1 MADELRQ
8 AEASSSA
15 GPSQST
21 GVKLFL
27 GGLSWNT
34 TEEDLRAHFGQY
46 GKMTEVVVM
55 KDRVSDKPRGFGFV
69 TFVDESVADK
79 VCEERHEL
87 QGRQIDAKRS
97 VPPQQQPRSKKVFV
111 GGLAPAT
118 KEADF
123 REYFEKF
130 GPVLEAQ
137 IMIDHHS
144 GRSRGFGFVT
154 FERDSSVEQVFQVG
168 SMHELSGK
176 RVEVKS
182 ATPRGSGPV
191 AGRGS
196 LAEQRMWGPRPMGG
210 RGMGS
215 FPGQMSPQ
223 GFGMGGYGAV
233 GYNPAMMG
241 AYGLGPFSPGPYPS
255 YPANVMAAQMNQMQ
269 LSGGFGYGGYGNP
282 YTTAAAFNSNAQAAG
297 LPRPQQVQQGQSAE
311 GFEPQQ
317 PSGEGFTQNS
327 PGPRF
332 PSFPG
337 RGQQR

>member
-1 MADELRQ
+1 MADEARQ

-34 TEEDLRAHFGQY
+34 TEEDLRAHFGRY

-69 TFVDESVADK
+69 TFEEEAVADK

-118 KEADF
+118 KEEDF

-154 FERDSSVEQVFQVG
+154 FERDSSVEQVFQTG

-182 ATPRGSGPV
+182 ATPRGSGPI
-191 AGRGS
+191 AGRGG
-196 LAEQRMWGPRPMGG
+196 LADQRMWGPRPMGG
-210 RGMGS
+210 RGMGV
-215 FPGQMSPQ
+215 FPGQLNPQ
-223 GFGMGGYGAV
+223 GYGMGGYGGV

-241 AYGLGPFSPGPYPS
+241 PYGLGPFSPSPYPS
-255 YPANVMAAQMNQMQ
+255 YSANVMAAQMSQMQ
-269 LSGGFGYGGYGNP
+269 LGSSGFGYGAYGNP
-282 YTTAAAFNSNAQAAG
+282 YGAPGFNPNAQASG
-297 LPRPQQVQQGQSAE
+297 LPRPQPGQAAE

-317 PSGEGFTQNS
+317 PLSESYAQKS

-337 RGQQR
+337 RGHQR

>member
-1 MADELRQ
+1 MADEARQ
-8 AEASSSA
+8 AEASTSA
-15 GPSQST
+15 GRSQST

-34 TEEDLRAHFGQY
+34 TEEDLREHFGQY
-46 GKMTEVVVM
+46 GEMTEVVVM
-55 KDRVSDKPRGFGFV
+55 KDRVSEKPRGFGFV
-69 TFVDESVADK
+69 TYVDEAVADK
-79 VCEERHEL
+79 VCEKKHEL

-97 VPPQQQPRSKKVFV
+97 VPPQQQPRSKKIFV

-118 KEADF
+118 KEEDF

-154 FERDSSVEQVFQVG
+154 FERDSSVEQVFSMG

-191 AGRGS
+191 ASRG
-196 LAEQRMWGPRPMGG
+196 LIDQRLWGGPRMMGG
-210 RGMGS
+210 ARVGV
-215 FPGQMSPQ
+215 FPGQLGPQ
-223 GFGMGGYGAV
+223 NFPMGGYGGV
-233 GYNPAMMG
+233 GFNPAIM
-241 AYGLGPFSPGPYPS
+241 APPYGLGPFSPSPYPS
-255 YPANVMAAQMNQMQ
+255 YPAANVMAAQMQQMQ
-269 LSGGFGYGGYGNP
+269 LGGGGGFGYGGGYGSPYGAGGFHPNP
-282 YTTAAAFNSNAQAAG
+282 QAVGMA
-297 LPRPQQVQQGQSAE
+297 RQQGQAE
-311 GFEPQQ
+311 GFEQQ
-317 PSGEGFTQNS
+317 QQLPEGFPQNS
-327 PGPRF
+327 PGARF
-332 PSFPG
+332 QAFPG